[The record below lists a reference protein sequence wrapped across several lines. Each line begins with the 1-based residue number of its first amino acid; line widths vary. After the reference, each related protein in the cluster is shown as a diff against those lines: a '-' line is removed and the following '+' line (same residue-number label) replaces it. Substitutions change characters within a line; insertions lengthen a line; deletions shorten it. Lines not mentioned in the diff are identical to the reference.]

1 MKSTPDP
8 RPPAETVAFD
18 TDAYRDL
25 VSGFAA
31 RIRSGPMTL
40 IFSGPTARQRG
51 AVLAELSDAARLP
64 LCVVPLETRFA
75 ARAAQTLAN
84 LREDFDAT
92 SSTTA
97 ILCFRHADGVVGDL
111 ADTSSGSIPPPA
123 DYIFQR
129 ARHVK
134 GAVVLSLDDAS
145 TATLLADR
153 ADLVITFDMPDGGTA
168 TGDTS
173 GDVAGV

>member
-1 MKSTPDP
+1 MKRTPAP

-25 VSGFAA
+25 VAGFAA
-31 RIRSGPMTL
+31 RITSGPLTL
-40 IFSGPTARQRG
+40 ILSGPTARQRG
-51 AVLAELSDAARLP
+51 AVLAELSDAAHLP
-64 LCVVPLETRFA
+64 LFVVPLETRMA
-75 ARAAQTLAN
+75 PRAAQTLAN

-97 ILCFRHADGVVGDL
+97 IVCFRHADGVLGDL
-111 ADTSSGSIPPPA
+111 AGTATGSIPPPV

-134 GAVVLSLDDAS
+134 GAVVLSLDDAA
-145 TATLLADR
+145 TAAALTER
-153 ADLVITFDMPDGGTA
+153 ADLVITFGTPEIA
-168 TGDTS
+168 VGDTS
-173 GDVAGV
+173 GA